1 MDELVILGIIGVGL
15 LLTSIISA
23 ISQLRSD
30 LARTNTTLNKIAKHI
45 GVPDEVTAD
54 LQDELLSLIAE
65 GKKIKAIKRYRME
78 TGLGLK
84 ESKDYVDSLSER
96 TKSSTSN

>member
-1 MDELVILGIIGVGL
+1 MDEIVIWAIIGVGL
-15 LLTSIISA
+15 LLTSVISS

-30 LARTNTTLNKIAKHI
+30 LARTNATLNKIAKHI

-54 LQDELLSLIAE
+54 LHNELLSLIAD
-65 GKKIKAIKRYRME
+65 GKKIKAIKRYRMV

-84 ESKDYVDSLSER
+84 ESKDYVDSLSAK
-96 TKSSTSN
+96 TKGTTSN

>member
-15 LLTSIISA
+15 LLTSIISS

-30 LARTNTTLNKIAKHI
+30 LARTNATLNKMAKHI
-45 GVPDEVTAD
+45 GLPDEVTAD
-54 LQDELLSLIAE
+54 LHDELISLIAE

-84 ESKDYVDSLSER
+84 EAKDYVDSLSAK
-96 TKSSTSN
+96 TKL